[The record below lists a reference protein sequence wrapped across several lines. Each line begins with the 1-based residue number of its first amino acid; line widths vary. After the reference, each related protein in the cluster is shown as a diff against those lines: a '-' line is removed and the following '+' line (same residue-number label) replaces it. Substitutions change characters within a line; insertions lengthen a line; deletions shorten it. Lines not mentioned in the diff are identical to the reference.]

1 MQLSLV
7 ISSILLQILAADT
20 SGGQEDLISSAA
32 ADTSKLGVD
41 KETVLCRSCGRGL
54 ADPHYLHTSQLSPEF
69 LARFVARPY
78 VFQPFLQH
86 RRNRHVRIQL

>member
-1 MQLSLV
+1 MQFSLI
-7 ISSILLQILAADT
+7 ISSILLQILAADP
-20 SGGQEDLISSAA
+20 SGGQQEDLISSAAAA

-69 LARFVARPY
+69 LARFEASSVILR
-78 VFQPFLQH
+78 FC
-86 RRNRHVRIQL
+86 